1 MEKGSLTR
9 KQPIKNA
16 YFLLTE
22 VIGKRKKKNKHN
34 LLAIN
39 LDYNLYNKMQ
49 SKIYIMQHMCNVS
62 LQPQVSKDRI

>member
-22 VIGKRKKKNKHN
+22 VIGKEKKKKTRN
-34 LLAIN
+34 LFSNQPGL
-39 LDYNLYNKMQ
+39 Q
-49 SKIYIMQHMCNVS
+49 SIQQNAV
-62 LQPQVSKDRI
+62 

>member
-16 YFLLTE
+16 YFLQTE
-22 VIGKRKKKNKHN
+22 VTGKKKKPNPH

-39 LDYNLYNKMQ
+39 LDYNLYNKRQ
-49 SKIYIMQHMCNVS
+49 SKIYIMQHNVS
-62 LQPQVSKDRI
+62 LQPQVSKNCI